1 MRHEIYRKIKS
12 SITEVVK
19 SESHIRHPGAIS
31 CMTLQ
36 TRAVK
41 KKNLLDG
48 FLKNSQKVD
57 GRRLKSTKLLCMIIT
72 LTTTTFSGNIDLGV
86 T

>member
-48 FLKNSQKVD
+48 FLKKLS
-57 GRRLKSTKLLCMIIT
+57 KSRWKEIEIYKAALYDNNPDHHHI
-72 LTTTTFSGNIDLGV
+72 
-86 T
+86 